1 MSHFSVAVFTDE
13 NTSVKGLLAPFHD
26 SLEEKHSE
34 DGGIYSSGK
43 LMSKFDYYIIGG
55 IWEKTLIIGNGLHV
69 NSAKVCDIRWDL
81 MEKENQNRLKPF
93 EDYLEN
99 TYHSEEYI
107 QKRFPT
113 EEDYIRKFTKFN
125 TYAVLMPDGNW
136 IEPGKM
142 NWCGVWSATPEE
154 ETEFERNYEENILNK
169 VKPEWRLTIVD
180 CHTY

>member
-1 MSHFSVAVFTDE
+1 
-13 NTSVKGLLAPFHD
+13 
-26 SLEEKHSE
+26 
-34 DGGIYSSGK
+34 
-43 LMSKFDYYIIGG
+43 
-55 IWEKTLIIGNGLHV
+55 
-69 NSAKVCDIRWDL
+69 

-169 VKPEWRLTIVD
+169 VKPDWRLTIVD